1 MLSLD
6 NVTVTY
12 DKETEPALSNL
23 TLTIKEGEFVCV
35 LGRSGAGKSTF
46 IRTINGLQT
55 LTRGAVHVS
64 GKEVCQLSEK
74 ETRNLRTG
82 MGMIFQHFY
91 LIPRL
96 SVKQNVL
103 TGRFG
108 KKKAYQNLL
117 GLFSEEEIKQADY
130 YLQEVGLASFANRR
144 VEHLSGGQK
153 QRVGI
158 ARAMM
163 QEPYLL
169 LGDEPVASL
178 DPSTSDSIFRL
189 IRTLHEQRNLTTI
202 INVHDVDL
210 AKKYASRIL
219 ALKKGEL
226 IFDGH
231 PSELTD
237 KVYGLIYE
245 EEALDQRAL

>member
-1 MLSLD
+1 MISLE

-12 DKETEPALSNL
+12 EKETEPALSDL
-23 TLTIKEGEFVCV
+23 TLRIEEGEFICV

-46 IRTINGLQT
+46 IRTINGLQA
-55 LTRGAVHVS
+55 LTKGAVYVS
-64 GKEVCQLSEK
+64 GKEVGQLSEK
-74 ETRNLRTG
+74 ETRRLRTG

-96 SVKQNVL
+96 TVKQNVL
-103 TGRFG
+103 TGRLG
-108 KKKAYQNLL
+108 QKKAYQNLL
-117 GLFSEEEIKQADY
+117 GLFSEQEIKQADY
-130 YLQEVGLASFANRR
+130 YLQELGLTSFADRR

-163 QEPYLL
+163 QEPYIL

-178 DPSTSDSIFRL
+178 DPSISDSIFRL
-189 IRTLHEQRNLTTI
+189 VRTLHEQRHLTTI

-210 AKKYASRIL
+210 AKKYATRIL

-226 IFDGH
+226 IFDGQ
-231 PSELTD
+231 PSELSD
-237 KVYGLIYE
+237 EVYSLIYE
-245 EEALDQRAL
+245 EESLNNRAF